1 MPRRPLP
8 TARRKSGGGNVAAN
22 AASGSKV
29 QLPLPKATSKRKL
42 KAVDP
47 VPEPDEEEWD
57 DDEESSTDSD
67 EQDDEESDS
76 GGLLGGDSDEVG
88 EESDVDLDAPRVA
101 QWVDDEDLEDLEPP
115 PGDSS
120 SGKAVSAEDI
130 VRVVLVSLKF
140 GWLIV
145 YFIFHRKPYKIVRR
159 LTTFASGLPLIT
171 QPYRLGLTTA
181 WCPPACTTS
190 SCQGTS

>member
-1 MPRRPLP
+1 
-8 TARRKSGGGNVAAN
+8 VAN

-47 VPEPDEEEWD
+47 EPEPDEEEWD
-57 DDEESSTDSD
+57 DGGESSSDSY

-76 GGLLGGDSDEVG
+76 DGLLGDSDEVG

-120 SGKAVSAEDI
+120 SGKAVNGEDI

-145 YFIFHRKPYKIVRR
+145 YFVLHRKPYKIVRQ
-159 LTTFASGLPLIT
+159 LTTFARGLPLIT
-171 QPYRLGLTTA
+171 QPYRLGFTTA
-181 WCPPACTTS
+181 WCPPARTTS
-190 SCQGTS
+190 SC